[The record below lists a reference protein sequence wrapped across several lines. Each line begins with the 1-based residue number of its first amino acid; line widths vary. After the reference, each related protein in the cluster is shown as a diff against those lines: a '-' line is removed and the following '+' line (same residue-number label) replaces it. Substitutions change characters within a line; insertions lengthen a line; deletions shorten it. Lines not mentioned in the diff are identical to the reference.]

1 MMLFS
6 AWKCKNGQ
14 TDAKNALYENTRA
27 HMEALK
33 YGKEHHL
40 AALYPVVLSQD
51 RELSNLAAKAVHAY
65 MSSLDAPKIIRLDR
79 QFRQY
84 TSMEW
89 TIDWTKISPM
99 GMQDQ
104 ISSREVWL
112 SVLRLGTL
120 HPNGY
125 FRERCMQALE
135 DDEASFPYLT
145 LRLNDWVE
153 QVRDRAYLILSH
165 RLDGAGTDTAV
176 EMLPFLSQ
184 TKKGER
190 YTKQQMQEIE
200 KKLREKI
207 LLHLDQIS
215 LDRIREY
222 PPVTKR
228 FLYRIL
234 LKPELLSKEDAGL
247 LLEREK
253 NGNEK
258 MLIIRLILANYECT
272 HEEVDH
278 YLRNKSPIVRRKAL
292 ELKYDRL
299 GSAWPGLEVHLLD
312 PAKSIRS
319 DACYILQKHTD
330 FDLVSF
336 YRAGLQTPKE
346 AIAILGIGENGTEKE
361 IPLLTEYLSSKEPR
375 LLKNAMKALSSLGAA
390 GLDDHYWMYVK
401 DLDPG
406 ISKTAYEAI
415 VRSNIYYG
423 SEQLYQAYQDCGS
436 DHAKKHL
443 LKLLVREPSWERLP
457 WLLRL
462 YRPCDCSDQMQ
473 MFLHSAVR
481 HRSVY
486 ARIKRSQAD
495 EIIRILE
502 FAKPVIPEGLKKEIL
517 FDLAHITVV

>member
-1 MMLFS
+1 MLFS

-14 TDAKNALYENTRA
+14 TDVKNALYESTRA

-184 TKKGER
+184 KKMS
-190 YTKQQMQEIE
+190 TI
-200 KKLREKI
+200 
-207 LLHLDQIS
+207 
-215 LDRIREY
+215 
-222 PPVTKR
+222 
-228 FLYRIL
+228 
-234 LKPELLSKEDAGL
+234 
-247 LLEREK
+247 
-253 NGNEK
+253 NG
-258 MLIIRLILANYECT
+258 
-272 HEEVDH
+272 
-278 YLRNKSPIVRRKAL
+278 
-292 ELKYDRL
+292 
-299 GSAWPGLEVHLLD
+299 
-312 PAKSIRS
+312 
-319 DACYILQKHTD
+319 
-330 FDLVSF
+330 
-336 YRAGLQTPKE
+336 
-346 AIAILGIGENGTEKE
+346 
-361 IPLLTEYLSSKEPR
+361 
-375 LLKNAMKALSSLGAA
+375 
-390 GLDDHYWMYVK
+390 
-401 DLDPG
+401 
-406 ISKTAYEAI
+406 
-415 VRSNIYYG
+415 
-423 SEQLYQAYQDCGS
+423 
-436 DHAKKHL
+436 
-443 LKLLVREPSWERLP
+443 
-457 WLLRL
+457 
-462 YRPCDCSDQMQ
+462 
-473 MFLHSAVR
+473 
-481 HRSVY
+481 
-486 ARIKRSQAD
+486 
-495 EIIRILE
+495 
-502 FAKPVIPEGLKKEIL
+502 
-517 FDLAHITVV
+517 